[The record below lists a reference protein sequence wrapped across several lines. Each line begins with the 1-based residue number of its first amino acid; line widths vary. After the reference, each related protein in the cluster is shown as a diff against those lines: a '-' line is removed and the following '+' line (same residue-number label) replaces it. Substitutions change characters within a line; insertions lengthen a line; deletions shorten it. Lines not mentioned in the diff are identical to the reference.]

1 MEAPASCE
9 QYTHNNI
16 KQKRINAEKSFQGLL
31 PELFLLT
38 FNWFIDFLL
47 VWKAVMKLATHQFT
61 VNRIPS
67 TVRSKSYCLLT
78 KLLALVKTHLDAVRE
93 LI

>member
-47 VWKAVMKLATHQFT
+47 DVESSNET
-61 VNRIPS
+61 
-67 TVRSKSYCLLT
+67 SY
-78 KLLALVKTHLDAVRE
+78 APIHS
-93 LI
+93 